1 MRVLIACE
9 FSGIVR
15 DAFRARGHSA
25 ISCDLLPGEGLEK
38 YGPHARAVHLQM
50 DVFQVLECAGRSL
63 GDGWEPDLLI
73 GFPPCTYLCNSGIRW
88 LYKGGNKANG
98 QDPERWEKMREA
110 VEFFKRLR
118 GAHVPRV
125 ALENPRMHKYA
136 EELLGP
142 GHGNFIQPWQFGHRE
157 VKATGFTLKNLPPLV
172 PTKIIRPPD
181 PRFRTQEETRKW
193 SRVHYASP
201 GADRW
206 KERSRTLQGIADAM
220 ADQWGSL
227 PV

>member
-1 MRVLIACE
+1 MRPSLIGCE
-9 FSGIVR
+9 FSGVVRRAMRLRGINAWSIDLEVSEDNSPFHIV
-15 DAFRARGHSA
+15 G
-25 ISCDLLPGEGLEK
+25 DLRTLLNGWR
-38 YGPHARAVHLQM
+38 YGPHHPQA
-50 DVFQVLECAGRSL
+50 DEWGT
-63 GDGWEPDLLI
+63 LI
-73 GFPPCTYLCNSGIRW
+73 AFPPCTFLCNSGIRW
-88 LYKGGNKANG
+88 LYKGGRMSG
-98 QDPERWEKMREA
+98 GPDPERWEKMREA

-118 GAHVPRV
+118 GAHVPRI

-181 PRFRTQEETRKW
+181 PRFRTQEEKRKW